1 MKEDFFDP
9 DLVPDA
15 PLLPSEADEVEHSD
29 HEAVA
34 DKPAAGEEKKKR
46 QLLGHDLSTLLI
58 AGGAIVAALV
68 YAMWPETSPSR
79 GLIAEETPPVA
90 QSQPVGLALIPLSE
104 PSAPSPAPEPEPEP
118 ASDPE
123 PAARPAEMD
132 ALRQSSAAS
141 LEAMA
146 ALSGRMDNVGQRLTD
161 LETQLRA
168 LAARSAPAGPVATAA
183 SPGTAQKPRWAV
195 KPVQPAKTSPAT
207 GSVNGWRVHTVYPGM
222 AWITRDAT
230 TWAVQ
235 PGDVLQGFTVR
246 SINAA
251 ERTVTTDKGVIRR
264 GG

>member
-15 PLLPSEADEVEHSD
+15 PLLPSEADEVEQSD

-104 PSAPSPAPEPEPEP
+104 PSPAPEPEPEP
-118 ASDPE
+118 ASEPE

-168 LAARSAPAGPVATAA
+168 LAARSAPAVPVATASTA
-183 SPGTAQKPRWAV
+183 GTAQKLRKTV
-195 KPVQPAKTSPAT
+195 KPVQSAKTSPAT

>member
-104 PSAPSPAPEPEPEP
+104 PSVPSPA
-118 ASDPE
+118 PE
-123 PAARPAEMD
+123 PAARPAEMN

-146 ALSGRMDNVGQRLTD
+146 ALSGRMDNVVQRLTD

-168 LAARSAPAGPVATAA
+168 LAARSAPAVPDATAA
-183 SPGTAQKPRWAV
+183 SAGTAQKPRKAV